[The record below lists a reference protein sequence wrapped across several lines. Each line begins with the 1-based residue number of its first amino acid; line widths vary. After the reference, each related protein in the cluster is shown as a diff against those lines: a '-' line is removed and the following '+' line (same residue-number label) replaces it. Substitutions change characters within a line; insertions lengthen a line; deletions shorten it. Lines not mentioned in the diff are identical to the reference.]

1 MVTGGAGDTGDAG
14 RGSDEGVEGD
24 MTQSDKIL

>member
-14 RGSDEGVEGD
+14 GGSDEGVEGD
-24 MTQSDKIL
+24 MTRSDKIL